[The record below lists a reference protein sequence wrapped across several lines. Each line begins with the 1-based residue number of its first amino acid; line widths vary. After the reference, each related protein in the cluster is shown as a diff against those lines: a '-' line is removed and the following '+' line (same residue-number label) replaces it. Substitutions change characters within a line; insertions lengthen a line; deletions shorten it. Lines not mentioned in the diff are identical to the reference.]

1 MSTTGG
7 KILHVLE
14 SLALSLFL
22 TIGTCLLITS
32 TIMLFVQGPG
42 DSETTMAIVF
52 TMPLYP
58 IIFVYSLGMSCVP
71 ITGRLRV
78 RDASK
83 VLFVLNLLVLVVGG
97 WIKNLVSA

>member
-14 SLALSLFL
+14 SLALALFL
-22 TIGTCLLITS
+22 TFGTCMLLMLTA
-32 TIMLFVQGPG
+32 MLFAKGPG
-42 DSETTMAIVF
+42 DGQMF
-52 TMPLYP
+52 TVGIYIMPLYP

-83 VLFVLNLLVLVVGG
+83 VLLALLLFVIAAG

>member
-7 KILHVLE
+7 KIPHVLE

-22 TIGTCLLITS
+22 TAGTYMLIMFIT
-32 TIMLFVQGPG
+32 MLFATGPG
-42 DSETTMAIVF
+42 DGQMFTVGIY

-58 IIFVYSLGMSCVP
+58 IIFVYSLGMSCEP

-83 VLFVLNLLVLVVGG
+83 VLLALLLFMIASN
-97 WIKNLVSA
+97 WIKNLVSS

>member
-22 TIGTCLLITS
+22 TVGTYMLIMFIT
-32 TIMLFVQGPG
+32 MLFAKGPG
-42 DSETTMAIVF
+42 DGEMLIVGLY

-58 IIFVYSLGMSCVP
+58 IIFVYSLGMNCVP

-83 VLFVLNLLVLVVGG
+83 VMLALLLFVIACG
-97 WIKNLVSA
+97 WIKNLTSA